1 MKLIVGLGNPGARY
15 HDTRHNIGFR
25 VIDTLARRWSVDQ
38 WREQH
43 QALVGKV
50 REGDEPVLVAKP
62 VTFMNLSG
70 ESVAGLAGFY
80 KVAVPDVLVVLDEVA
95 LPLGRLR
102 AGRGGSHGGHNG
114 LKSVIARLGT
124 SDVPRLRIGVGR
136 GEGRKE
142 LADHVLGTFAEEER
156 DEVEAAVLRAAD
168 AAVMFVTE
176 GIERVMNAFNAAND
190 KQDPDPVA

>member
-1 MKLIVGLGNPGARY
+1 MKLLVGLGNPGARY

-25 VIDTLARRWSVDQ
+25 VIDALARRWSVDQ

-43 QALVGKV
+43 QALVGRA

-62 VTFMNLSG
+62 MTFMNLSG
-70 ESVAGLAGFY
+70 DAIAGLAGFY

-124 SDVPRLRIGVGR
+124 SEVPRLRIGVGLGDGQR
-136 GEGRKE
+136 A
-142 LADHVLGTFAEEER
+142 LADHVLGTFGPDER
-156 DEVEAAVLRAAD
+156 EQVEAAVLRAAE
-168 AAVMFVTE
+168 ASVMFITD

-190 KQDPDPVA
+190 KQDPGAVV

>member
-1 MKLIVGLGNPGARY
+1 VKLLVGLGNPGAKY
-15 HDTRHNIGFR
+15 HDTRHNVGFR
-25 VIDTLARRWSVDQ
+25 VIDALARRWSVDQ

-43 QALVGKV
+43 QALVAKV

-62 VTFMNLSG
+62 MTFMNLSG
-70 ESVAGLAGFY
+70 DAVAGLAGFY

-102 AGRGGSHGGHNG
+102 AGRSGSHGGHNG

-136 GEGRKE
+136 GDGRRE
-142 LADHVLGTFAEEER
+142 LADHVLGAFAAEER
-156 DEVEAAVLRAAD
+156 DAVEAAVLRAAE
-168 AAVMFVTE
+168 ASVMFVTD
-176 GIERVMNAFNAAND
+176 GIERVMNVFNAAND
-190 KQDPDPVA
+190 KQDPSPVA

>member
-1 MKLIVGLGNPGARY
+1 MKLLVGLGNPGAKY
-15 HDTRHNIGFR
+15 HDTRHNVGFR
-25 VIDTLARRWSVDQ
+25 VIDALARRWSVDQ

-43 QALVGKV
+43 QALVAKV

-62 VTFMNLSG
+62 MTFMNLSG
-70 ESVAGLAGFY
+70 DAVAGLAGFY

-102 AGRGGSHGGHNG
+102 AGRSGSHGGHNG

-136 GEGRKE
+136 GDGRRE
-142 LADHVLGTFAEEER
+142 LADHVLGAFAAEER
-156 DEVEAAVLRAAD
+156 DAVEAAVLRAAE
-168 AAVMFVTE
+168 ASVMFVTD
-176 GIERVMNAFNAAND
+176 GIERVMNVFNAAND
-190 KQDPDPVA
+190 KQDPSPVA

>member
-15 HDTRHNIGFR
+15 LGTRHNIGFR
-25 VIDTLARRWSVDQ
+25 VIDALARRWSVDQ

-43 QALVGKV
+43 QALVGRA

-70 ESVAGLAGFY
+70 EAVAGLAGFY

-102 AGRGGSHGGHNG
+102 AGRSGSHGGHNG

-124 SDVPRLRIGVGR
+124 NDVPRLRIGVGR
-136 GEGRKE
+136 GDGRKE

-156 DEVEAAVLRAAD
+156 GEVEAAVLRAAD

-190 KQDPDPVA
+190 KQDPGPVS